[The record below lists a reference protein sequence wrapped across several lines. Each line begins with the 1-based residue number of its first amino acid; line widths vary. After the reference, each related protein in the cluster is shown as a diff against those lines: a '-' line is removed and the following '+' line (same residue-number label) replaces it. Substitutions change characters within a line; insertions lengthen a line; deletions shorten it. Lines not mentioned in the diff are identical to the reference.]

1 MGWIRK
7 AEGTG
12 WNLHA
17 GWRRA
22 ETTRGFQDVVLPHM
36 VSGAIRPVVDRV
48 FEFKDLPAAKRFM
61 EMDGHIG
68 KIVAV
73 L

>member
-1 MGWIRK
+1 
-7 AEGTG
+7 
-12 WNLHA
+12 
-17 GWRRA
+17 
-22 ETTRGFQDVVLPHM
+22 M

-48 FEFKDLPAAKRFM
+48 FDFKELPAAKRFM
-61 EMDGHIG
+61 ETDGHIG